1 MLEIKNLSKSFHE
14 NKVLDHINLK
24 IEKGD
29 VVGIIGPSGTG
40 KSTLLRCINQ
50 LEIPE
55 EGEAVFGGKTV
66 DLSKKH
72 KDSLEFR
79 KITGMVFQ
87 RFYLFEKKTAL
98 ENVREGLMVVQKKS
112 KADAKAIALKELER
126 VGMASWANH
135 YPKHLSGGQ
144 QQRVAIARALAL
156 KPELLLL
163 HEADFSLRPGAYY
176 GGDTG
181 NIFAVLD
188 GELEG
193 DPVIFCAHMDVVEPW
208 SGKKSVLEKDGTIH
222 SAGDTVLGADD
233 ISGILEILY
242 CVQLVLDSGKPHK
255 KIEILFTIGEEL
267 YVKGSDVFDYS
278 KVTVKQAYVLDL
290 SEETTFNIGTIQG
303 GTATNI
309 VPDCCVLTAY
319 ETPLESKSV
328 TDFQKACEILG
339 FSGELTG
346 TFGGSDNNSFAKN
359 GIEGL
364 VLSNG
369 MYNAHSTREYTTV
382 DDLYKG
388 AELIGQLI
396 LL

>member
-1 MLEIKNLSKSFHE
+1 MEKRSIFPKNTKTAWNSVRLRAWCSRDFICLRKRQRWKMLGRSYGCSEKEQSNCFKRIRACWNGIMGKSLSKTFVRRTAAACRNCQSTCP
-14 NKVLDHINLK
+14 KA
-24 IEKGD
+24 
-29 VVGIIGPSGTG
+29 GITPAP
-40 KSTLLRCINQ
+40 R
-50 LEIPE
+50 
-55 EGEAVFGGKTV
+55 
-66 DLSKKH
+66 
-72 KDSLEFR
+72 
-79 KITGMVFQ
+79 
-87 RFYLFEKKTAL
+87 
-98 ENVREGLMVVQKKS
+98 
-112 KADAKAIALKELER
+112 
-126 VGMASWANH
+126 
-135 YPKHLSGGQ
+135 
-144 QQRVAIARALAL
+144 
-156 KPELLLL
+156 
-163 HEADFSLRPGAYY
+163 ADFSLRPGAYY

-255 KIEILFTIGEEL
+255 KLEILFTIGEEL

-278 KVTVKQAYVLDL
+278 KVTAKQAYVLDL

>member
-1 MLEIKNLSKSFHE
+1 MAWKQNIIEDFKQLVSFDSISFHE
-14 NKVLDHINLK
+14 RNTADWLLARLK
-24 IEKGD
+24 SMGFS
-29 VVGIIGPSGTG
+29 V
-40 KSTLLRCINQ
+40 
-50 LEIPE
+50 E
-55 EGEAVFGGKTV
+55 EDQA
-66 DLSKKH
+66 
-72 KDSLEFR
+72 
-79 KITGMVFQ
+79 
-87 RFYLFEKKTAL
+87 
-98 ENVREGLMVVQKKS
+98 
-112 KADAKAIALKELER
+112 
-126 VGMASWANH
+126 
-135 YPKHLSGGQ
+135 
-144 QQRVAIARALAL
+144 
-156 KPELLLL
+156 
-163 HEADFSLRPGAYY
+163 GAYY

-193 DPVIFCAHMDVVEPW
+193 DPVIFCAHMDVVEPG

-242 CVQLVLDSGKPHK
+242 GVQLVLDSGKPHK

-278 KVTVKQAYVLDL
+278 KVTAKQAYVLDL
-290 SEETTFNIGTIQG
+290 SGAVGTAASRAPSIISVRAEIKGKAAHAGFEPENGIHAIFAAANAVSRLCMGHVDEETTFNIGTIQG

-369 MYNAHSTREYTTV
+369 MYNAHSTREYTTA

>member
-1 MLEIKNLSKSFHE
+1 MLEFKNLSKSFHE

-388 AELIGQLI
+388 AELIEQLI

>member
-29 VVGIIGPSGTG
+29 VVGIISPSGTG

-112 KADAKAIALKELER
+112 KSNCFKRIRACWNGIMGKSLSKTFVRRTAAACRNCQSTCPKAGITPAPR
-126 VGMASWANH
+126 
-135 YPKHLSGGQ
+135 
-144 QQRVAIARALAL
+144 
-156 KPELLLL
+156 
-163 HEADFSLRPGAYY
+163 ADFSLRPGAYY

-319 ETPLESKSV
+319 ETTLESKSV

-339 FSGELTG
+339 FSGGLTG

-369 MYNAHSTREYTTV
+369 MYNAHSTLEYTTV

>member
-29 VVGIIGPSGTG
+29 VVGIISPSGTG

-112 KADAKAIALKELER
+112 KSNCFKRIRACWNGIMGKSLSKTFVRRTAAACRNCQSTCPKAGITPAPR
-126 VGMASWANH
+126 
-135 YPKHLSGGQ
+135 
-144 QQRVAIARALAL
+144 
-156 KPELLLL
+156 
-163 HEADFSLRPGAYY
+163 ADFSLRPGAYY

-278 KVTVKQAYVLDL
+278 KVTAKQAYVLDL

-319 ETPLESKSV
+319 ETTLESKSV

-339 FSGELTG
+339 FSGGLTG

>member
-1 MLEIKNLSKSFHE
+1 MAWKQNIIEDFKQLVSFDSISFHE
-14 NKVLDHINLK
+14 RNTADWLLARLK
-24 IEKGD
+24 SMGFS
-29 VVGIIGPSGTG
+29 V
-40 KSTLLRCINQ
+40 
-50 LEIPE
+50 E
-55 EGEAVFGGKTV
+55 EDQAG
-66 DLSKKH
+66 SH
-72 KDSLEFR
+72 
-79 KITGMVFQ
+79 
-87 RFYLFEKKTAL
+87 
-98 ENVREGLMVVQKKS
+98 
-112 KADAKAIALKELER
+112 
-126 VGMASWANH
+126 
-135 YPKHLSGGQ
+135 
-144 QQRVAIARALAL
+144 
-156 KPELLLL
+156 
-163 HEADFSLRPGAYY
+163 Y

-188 GELEG
+188 GELDG

-242 CVQLVLDSGKPHK
+242 GVQLVLDSGKPHK

-278 KVTVKQAYVLDL
+278 KVTAKQAYVLDL

-309 VPDCCVLTAY
+309 VPDCCVLTGEIRSYDHGKALETVCMTERIFTEEAQKINATAEVTSQIHLTAY

>member
-1 MLEIKNLSKSFHE
+1 MAWKQNIIEDFKQLVSFDSISFHE
-14 NKVLDHINLK
+14 RNTADWLLARLK
-24 IEKGD
+24 SMGFS
-29 VVGIIGPSGTG
+29 V
-40 KSTLLRCINQ
+40 
-50 LEIPE
+50 E
-55 EGEAVFGGKTV
+55 EDQA
-66 DLSKKH
+66 
-72 KDSLEFR
+72 
-79 KITGMVFQ
+79 
-87 RFYLFEKKTAL
+87 
-98 ENVREGLMVVQKKS
+98 
-112 KADAKAIALKELER
+112 
-126 VGMASWANH
+126 
-135 YPKHLSGGQ
+135 
-144 QQRVAIARALAL
+144 
-156 KPELLLL
+156 
-163 HEADFSLRPGAYY
+163 GAYY

-193 DPVIFCAHMDVVEPW
+193 DPVIFCAHMDVVEPG

-242 CVQLVLDSGKPHK
+242 GVQLVIDSGKPHK
-255 KIEILFTIGEEL
+255 KIELLFTIGEEL

-278 KVTVKQAYVLDL
+278 KVTAKQAYVLDL
-290 SEETTFNIGTIQG
+290 SGAVGDAARRAPSIISVRAEIRGKAAHAGFEPENGIHAIFAAANAVSRLCMGHVDEETTFNIGTIQG

-339 FSGELTG
+339 FSGGLTG

>member
-29 VVGIIGPSGTG
+29 VVGIISPSGTG

-112 KADAKAIALKELER
+112 KAIALKELER
-126 VGMASWANH
+126 VGMASWENH

-278 KVTVKQAYVLDL
+278 KVTAKQAYVLDL

-319 ETPLESKSV
+319 ETTLESKSV

-339 FSGELTG
+339 FSGGLTG

>member
-1 MLEIKNLSKSFHE
+1 MAWKQNIIEDFKQLVSFDSTSFHE
-14 NKVLDHINLK
+14 RNTADWLLARLK
-24 IEKGD
+24 SMGFS
-29 VVGIIGPSGTG
+29 V
-40 KSTLLRCINQ
+40 
-50 LEIPE
+50 E
-55 EGEAVFGGKTV
+55 EDQA
-66 DLSKKH
+66 
-72 KDSLEFR
+72 
-79 KITGMVFQ
+79 
-87 RFYLFEKKTAL
+87 
-98 ENVREGLMVVQKKS
+98 
-112 KADAKAIALKELER
+112 
-126 VGMASWANH
+126 
-135 YPKHLSGGQ
+135 
-144 QQRVAIARALAL
+144 
-156 KPELLLL
+156 
-163 HEADFSLRPGAYY
+163 GAYY

-278 KVTVKQAYVLDL
+278 KVTAKQAYVLDL
-290 SEETTFNIGTIQG
+290 SGAVGTAARRAPSIISVKAEIKGKAAHAGFEPENGIHAIFAAANAVSRLCMGHVDEETTFNIGTIQG

>member
-112 KADAKAIALKELER
+112 KSNCFKRIRACWNGIMGKSLSKTFVRRTAAACRNCQSTCPKAGITPAPR
-126 VGMASWANH
+126 
-135 YPKHLSGGQ
+135 
-144 QQRVAIARALAL
+144 
-156 KPELLLL
+156 
-163 HEADFSLRPGAYY
+163 ADFSLRPGAYY

-278 KVTVKQAYVLDL
+278 KVTAKQAYVLDL

>member
-1 MLEIKNLSKSFHE
+1 MAWKQNIIEDFKQLVSFDSISFHE
-14 NKVLDHINLK
+14 RNTADWLLARLK
-24 IEKGD
+24 S
-29 VVGIIGPSGTG
+29 IGFSV
-40 KSTLLRCINQ
+40 
-50 LEIPE
+50 E
-55 EGEAVFGGKTV
+55 EDQA
-66 DLSKKH
+66 
-72 KDSLEFR
+72 
-79 KITGMVFQ
+79 
-87 RFYLFEKKTAL
+87 
-98 ENVREGLMVVQKKS
+98 
-112 KADAKAIALKELER
+112 
-126 VGMASWANH
+126 
-135 YPKHLSGGQ
+135 
-144 QQRVAIARALAL
+144 
-156 KPELLLL
+156 
-163 HEADFSLRPGAYY
+163 GAYY

-193 DPVIFCAHMDVVEPW
+193 DPVIFCAHMDVVESG
-208 SGKKSVLEKDGTIH
+208 SGKKYVLEKDGTIH

-242 CVQLVLDSGKPHK
+242 GVQLVLDSGKPHK

-278 KVTVKQAYVLDL
+278 KVTAKQAYVLDL

-309 VPDCCVLTAY
+309 VPDCCVLTGEIRSYDHGKALETVRMTERIFTEEAQKINATAEVTSQIHLIAY

>member
-1 MLEIKNLSKSFHE
+1 MGKSLSKTFVRRTAAACRNCQSTCP
-14 NKVLDHINLK
+14 KA
-24 IEKGD
+24 
-29 VVGIIGPSGTG
+29 GITPAP
-40 KSTLLRCINQ
+40 R
-50 LEIPE
+50 
-55 EGEAVFGGKTV
+55 
-66 DLSKKH
+66 
-72 KDSLEFR
+72 
-79 KITGMVFQ
+79 
-87 RFYLFEKKTAL
+87 
-98 ENVREGLMVVQKKS
+98 
-112 KADAKAIALKELER
+112 
-126 VGMASWANH
+126 
-135 YPKHLSGGQ
+135 
-144 QQRVAIARALAL
+144 
-156 KPELLLL
+156 
-163 HEADFSLRPGAYY
+163 ADFSLRPGAYY

-278 KVTVKQAYVLDL
+278 KVTAKQAYVLDL

-309 VPDCCVLTAY
+309 VPDCCVLTGEIRSYDHGKALETVRMTERIFTEEAQKINATAEVTSQIHLIAY

-369 MYNAHSTREYTTV
+369 MYNAHSTREYTTI

>member
-1 MLEIKNLSKSFHE
+1 MAWKQNIIEDFKQLVSFDSISFHE
-14 NKVLDHINLK
+14 
-24 IEKGD
+24 
-29 VVGIIGPSGTG
+29 
-40 KSTLLRCINQ
+40 R
-50 LEIPE
+50 
-55 EGEAVFGGKTV
+55 
-66 DLSKKH
+66 
-72 KDSLEFR
+72 
-79 KITGMVFQ
+79 
-87 RFYLFEKKTAL
+87 KTADWL
-98 ENVREGLMVVQKKS
+98 LARLKS
-112 KADAKAIALKELER
+112 ME
-126 VGMASWANH
+126 
-135 YPKHLSGGQ
+135 
-144 QQRVAIARALAL
+144 
-156 KPELLLL
+156 
-163 HEADFSLRPGAYY
+163 FSVEEDQAGSHY

-188 GELEG
+188 GELDG
-193 DPVIFCAHMDVVEPW
+193 DPVIFCAHMDVVEPG

-242 CVQLVLDSGKPHK
+242 GVQLVLDSGKPHK

-278 KVTVKQAYVLDL
+278 KVTAKQAYVLDL
-290 SEETTFNIGTIQG
+290 SGAVGTAARRAPSIISVKAEIKGKAAHAGFEPENGIHAIFAAANAVSRLCMGHVDEETTFNIGTIQG

-309 VPDCCVLTAY
+309 VPDCCVLTGEIRSYDHGKALETVRMTERIFTEEAQKINATAEVTSQIHLIAY

>member
-1 MLEIKNLSKSFHE
+1 MAWKQNIIEDFKQLVSFDSISFHE
-14 NKVLDHINLK
+14 
-24 IEKGD
+24 
-29 VVGIIGPSGTG
+29 
-40 KSTLLRCINQ
+40 R
-50 LEIPE
+50 
-55 EGEAVFGGKTV
+55 
-66 DLSKKH
+66 
-72 KDSLEFR
+72 
-79 KITGMVFQ
+79 
-87 RFYLFEKKTAL
+87 KTADWL
-98 ENVREGLMVVQKKS
+98 IERLQKMGFS
-112 KADAKAIALKELER
+112 VEEDDA
-126 VGMASWANH
+126 GSH
-135 YPKHLSGGQ
+135 
-144 QQRVAIARALAL
+144 
-156 KPELLLL
+156 
-163 HEADFSLRPGAYY
+163 Y

-181 NIFAVLD
+181 NLYAVLD
-188 GELEG
+188 GTLPG

-242 CVQLVLDSGKPHK
+242 GVQLVIDSGKPHK
-255 KIEILFTIGEEL
+255 KIELLFTIGEEL

-278 KVTVKQAYVLDL
+278 KVTAKQAYVLDL

-309 VPDCCVLTAY
+309 VPDCCVLTGEIRSYDHGKALETVRMTERIFTEEAQKINATAEVTSQIHLIAY
-319 ETPLESKSV
+319 ETSLESKSV

-388 AELIGQLI
+388 AELIEQLI

>member
-1 MLEIKNLSKSFHE
+1 MAWKQNIIEDFKQLVSFDSISFHE
-14 NKVLDHINLK
+14 
-24 IEKGD
+24 
-29 VVGIIGPSGTG
+29 
-40 KSTLLRCINQ
+40 R
-50 LEIPE
+50 
-55 EGEAVFGGKTV
+55 
-66 DLSKKH
+66 
-72 KDSLEFR
+72 
-79 KITGMVFQ
+79 
-87 RFYLFEKKTAL
+87 KTADWL
-98 ENVREGLMVVQKKS
+98 IERLQKMGFS
-112 KADAKAIALKELER
+112 VEEDDA
-126 VGMASWANH
+126 GSH
-135 YPKHLSGGQ
+135 
-144 QQRVAIARALAL
+144 
-156 KPELLLL
+156 
-163 HEADFSLRPGAYY
+163 Y

-181 NIFAVLD
+181 NLYAVLD
-188 GELEG
+188 GTLPG
-193 DPVIFCAHMDVVEPW
+193 DPVIFCAHMDVVEPR

-242 CVQLVLDSGKPHK
+242 GVQLVIDSGKPHK
-255 KIEILFTIGEEL
+255 KIELLFTIGEEL

-278 KVTVKQAYVLDL
+278 KVTAKQAYVLDL
-290 SEETTFNIGTIQG
+290 SGAVGDAARRAPSIISVRAEIRGKAAHAGFEPENGIHAIFAAANAVSRLCMGHVDEETTFNIGTIQG

-319 ETPLESKSV
+319 DTPLESKSV

>member
-1 MLEIKNLSKSFHE
+1 MAWKQNIIEDFKQLVSFDSISFHE
-14 NKVLDHINLK
+14 
-24 IEKGD
+24 
-29 VVGIIGPSGTG
+29 
-40 KSTLLRCINQ
+40 R
-50 LEIPE
+50 
-55 EGEAVFGGKTV
+55 
-66 DLSKKH
+66 
-72 KDSLEFR
+72 
-79 KITGMVFQ
+79 
-87 RFYLFEKKTAL
+87 KTADWL
-98 ENVREGLMVVQKKS
+98 LARLKS
-112 KADAKAIALKELER
+112 M
-126 VGMASWANH
+126 G
-135 YPKHLSGGQ
+135 
-144 QQRVAIARALAL
+144 
-156 KPELLLL
+156 
-163 HEADFSLRPGAYY
+163 FSVEEDQAGAYY

-193 DPVIFCAHMDVVEPW
+193 DPVIFCAHMDVVEPG
-208 SGKKSVLEKDGTIH
+208 SGKKYVLEKDGTIH

-242 CVQLVLDSGKPHK
+242 GVQLVLESGKPHK
-255 KIEILFTIGEEL
+255 KIEILFTIGEEV

-278 KVTVKQAYVLDL
+278 KVTAKQAYVLDL

-309 VPDCCVLTAY
+309 VPDCCVLTGEIRSYDHGKALETVRMTERIFTEEAQKINATAEVTSQIHLTAY

-369 MYNAHSTREYTTV
+369 MYNAHSTREYTTA